1 MVRPDHSSRSFGFD
15 ALPSDES
22 AFKVAVAY
30 ILCMCVQNNCAYFIL
45 FLHWSSIFVDFDSF
59 LCNQDVTE
67 RRKASPASPG
77 LRQSTWKSSEMDGQM
92 KGEGVTNMFNRK
104 QVLPAAIHTHEY
116 LTFRGNINQHHVYFI
131 TALRAQN
138 PSWKMSL
145 MNNVKY
151 RYVHVQKQRIH
162 TQVPCFHHGLKGE
175 KFDPI
180 KYRFCRQQLW
190 HKST

>member
-1 MVRPDHSSRSFGFD
+1 
-15 ALPSDES
+15 
-22 AFKVAVAY
+22 
-30 ILCMCVQNNCAYFIL
+30 
-45 FLHWSSIFVDFDSF
+45 
-59 LCNQDVTE
+59 
-67 RRKASPASPG
+67 
-77 LRQSTWKSSEMDGQM
+77 MDGQM

-190 HKST
+190 HKSTQFSLVRQLFLSQILFLTVLNSVFTHNAKYNQIIIRVFLSPLFFIIIFNKNRFCVPPVHIEAMSQYFQSTNWSRCGGKNKTNAFA